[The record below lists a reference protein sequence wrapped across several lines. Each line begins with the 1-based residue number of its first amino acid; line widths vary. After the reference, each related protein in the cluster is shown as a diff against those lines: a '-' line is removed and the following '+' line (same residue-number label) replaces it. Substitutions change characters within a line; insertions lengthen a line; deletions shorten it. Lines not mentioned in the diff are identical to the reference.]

1 MKNIA
6 ALMEYVDNFGETQ
19 VQKVRFNEETSV
31 YTMNLSQMERFKKV
45 VDETEEVKLQ
55 VSPDDELLYRL
66 VSGEFSVTISVDPQY
81 HITSDKDTKVW
92 TEKVGDK
99 SFKLIYHRD
108 KDGKKEYRLYMAE
121 KVNGKL
127 KRTRIV
133 NDDIRKIHSN
143 EKKFTQYFKDNIL
156 PKYQEKVG

>member
-19 VQKVRFNEETSV
+19 VQKDRFNEETSV
-31 YTMNLSQMERFKKV
+31 YTMNL
-45 VDETEEVKLQ
+45 
-55 VSPDDELLYRL
+55 RL

-81 HITSDKDTKVW
+81 HVTSDKDTKVW

-133 NDDIRKIHSN
+133 NDDIRKILSN

>member
-81 HITSDKDTKVW
+81 HVTSDKDTKVW

-108 KDGKKEYRLYMAE
+108 KRSEGNK
-121 KVNGKL
+121 
-127 KRTRIV
+127 
-133 NDDIRKIHSN
+133 
-143 EKKFTQYFKDNIL
+143 
-156 PKYQEKVG
+156 

>member
-19 VQKVRFNEETSV
+19 VQKDRFNEETSV

-45 VDETEEVKLQ
+45 

-81 HITSDKDTKVW
+81 HVTSDKDTKVW

-133 NDDIRKIHSN
+133 NDDIRKILSN